1 MFGIGGGEFILIIF
15 VVLMLFGSDKIPDIA
30 RTLGKM
36 MRQLKHAT
44 DDIKSEIQ
52 KSADANGLDGQSLSS
67 GISQEIQKVKQDFNN
82 IVKPTDLDTAFKTE
96 MEKTKED
103 IEQITGPIKRQL

>member
-52 KSADANGLDGQSLSS
+52 KSADANGLDSQSLSS
-67 GISQEIQKVKQDFNN
+67 GISQEIQKVKQDFNE
-82 IVKPTDLDTAFKTE
+82 IVKPTDLATAFKTE
-96 MEKTKED
+96 IENTKED